1 VKLIQLLEDEHALR
15 RLSGIQEAG
24 QLRQMFETGRLLAC
38 RLALEGVR
46 KAVLRHLIA
55 AMLVRPERIEVV
67 LNSDALA
74 LGAGRELNRSI
85 PLPDRKPF
93 REAKLRIDAEKK
105 GSALDNTL
113 VQLNADVLEARHVV
127 ISNSRLS
134 INQVANKEGRCRKQL
149 TKLVSVSWLS
159 PRIVE
164 SIVAGTQP
172 KTLNRTLLLETALP
186 TDWADQE
193 AWFGFQA

>member
-1 VKLIQLLEDEHALR
+1 MQ
-15 RLSGIQEAG
+15 
-24 QLRQMFETGRLLAC
+24 
-38 RLALEGVR
+38 VR
-46 KAVLRHLIA
+46 A
-55 AMLVRPERIEVV
+55 ERIEVV

-74 LGAGRELNRSI
+74 LGTGRELNWSI

-93 REAKLRIDAEKK
+93 REAKLRIDAENK
-105 GSALDNTL
+105 GSTLDNKL
-113 VQLNADVLEARHVV
+113 VQLIADAHEARQLV
-127 ISNSRLS
+127 ISNSGLS
-134 INQVANKEGRCRKQL
+134 INRVANKEGRCRKQL
-149 TKLVSVSWLS
+149 TKLMSVSWLS

-193 AWFGFQA
+193 ALFGFQA